1 MAKSSVY
8 EGKSYDEAVKKGLDD
23 LGLTRAEATITLIEE
38 GKGGF
43 LGIGARPFRVS
54 IMRRPGGAVREPEER
69 GERRVQGTRGR
80 DDRRGGRGGR
90 DRDRGRE
97 GGRDAGRE
105 GGREAA
111 GREEKQGGRREREER
126 QGGRDRDRGRRE
138 QQQPVAASAA
148 EGARAEA
155 PRGDRPERAERPER
169 GERRERRERRPD
181 RSRDDRPREERQPRP
196 VEAAPAPPVEDEDVL
211 MPAAEGVAPGAG
223 ADEGAADGDSPRRRR
238 RRGRRGGRGRRRG
251 GEGHHEDGAPS
262 EPGAVALA
270 EPDSDDD
277 DDDVEVVSMENESA
291 AVPVESAPVA
301 AFEPGPVASTPAEA
315 SEPPASSEPPAP
327 RTERFDRGDRRDRRD
342 RRDRDRDR
350 DRGPRREHE
359 SSEPG
364 MSAEELGE
372 TSKRLTENL
381 LKAMGFEAK
390 VTVVSEGDR
399 ADVTVEVAE
408 DDDLLTGQK
417 GEVRQAMQHLLNRF
431 LNKGEGSRYH
441 LQLEINDFWQRRE
454 DELAALARGLAEDA
468 IANNAEMVTE
478 YLNSQERRIV
488 HVTLREDTRVK
499 TYALGTGMIKRVAVA
514 PADFPERTGE
524 EDAG

>member
-8 EGKSYDEAVKKGLDD
+8 EGKTYDEAVKKGLDD

-97 GGRDAGRE
+97 GGRDEKPGGRE
-105 GGREAA
+105 GGRD
-111 GREEKQGGRREREER
+111 EKQGGRDRDRDR

-138 QQQPVAASAA
+138 QQPVAASAP

-155 PRGDRPERAERPER
+155 PRGERPER
-169 GERRERRERRPD
+169 GERRGERRERRPD
-181 RSRDDRPREERQPRP
+181 RSREDRPREERQPRP
-196 VEAAPAPPVEDEDVL
+196 AEAAPAPVAEDEDVL
-211 MPAAEGVAPGAG
+211 MPAAEGAAPAAGGA
-223 ADEGAADGDSPRRRR
+223 EGEGDADSPRRRR

-251 GEGHHEDGAPS
+251 GEGHHEGGAPS

-270 EPDSDDD
+270 EPDSDDEGD
-277 DDDVEVVSMENESA
+277 DDEGVSTSNEMVA
-291 AVPVESAPVA
+291 APMESAPVA
-301 AFEPGPVASTPAEA
+301 AYESEPAASSPVEP
-315 SEPPASSEPPAP
+315 SEPPASPEPPAP
-327 RTERFDRGDRRDRRD
+327 RAERFDRGDRGDRRDRRD

-350 DRGPRREHE
+350 GPRREHE
-359 SSEPG
+359 SSEPL
-364 MSAEELGE
+364 MSPEDLAE

-381 LKAMGFEAK
+381 LKGMGFDAK
-390 VTVVSEGDR
+390 VTVSAEGDR